1 MVEVPK
7 GKFNAIVDQMK
18 FVELE
23 FHQGSKALWGPSKF
37 YGAELG
43 DNSVLVLQ
51 QWNNDFCTSS
61 FRIPNASIVSCNGK
75 YAVLING
82 MDMEVQN
89 KEVVLEEN
97 TYESETGE
105 ASLDERFAAIE
116 GSNSNEGPALSKSF
130 YDDDVTSNAETVLE
144 AAKENVQVSIPTGER
159 PVMAKG
165 RAKPE
170 ETQKAPAPQ
179 KIVKT
184 PKPEYVKPV
193 QGPRNHEEPKPTKP
207 KFDFG
212 DW

>member
-1 MVEVPK
+1 ME
-7 GKFNAIVDQMK
+7 I
-18 FVELE
+18 
-23 FHQGSKALWGPSKF
+23 PSK
-37 YGAELG
+37 
-43 DNSVLVLQ
+43 D
-51 QWNNDFCTSS
+51 
-61 FRIPNASIVSCNGK
+61 
-75 YAVLING
+75 
-82 MDMEVQN
+82 
-89 KEVVLEEN
+89 VVLEEN

-116 GSNSNEGPALSKSF
+116 GANSNEGPALSKSF

-179 KIVKT
+179 KILKT

-193 QGPRNHEEPKPTKP
+193 QDPRNHEEPKPAKP